1 MPLNFPAL
9 PSGHSVGAVR
19 IEDAQRLWQPE
30 TLYLNTASYGLPPT
44 PAWDALQAVL
54 ADWRGGRTSWEG
66 WGEATESSRASFA
79 RLVGV
84 PTEWVAIGANTS
96 SMVGLMAAS
105 LPDGAR
111 VVSAEPEFT
120 SLLWPFLAQGRG
132 IEVECVPVAAVADSV
147 DERTDVV
154 AVSLVQ
160 SSTGELVDLE
170 AVLDAAAAHD
180 TRVVVDATQ
189 ACGWLPIDARRIDL
203 LSCSAYKW
211 LCSPR
216 GTAFMSVRPEL
227 WDRLTPL
234 AAGWYAGEDPYSS
247 FYGPPLR
254 LAPDARRFDVS
265 PAWFPW
271 IGTAPTLEL
280 LLEIGIDDD
289 PRAQPA
295 PGEPLPQRPRPPT
308 RRLGNRLR
316 RATGGRGAPERHPRD
331 GSRQSRP
338 APNLLARL
346 QHRGR
351 RGRATDPAQLTLKGV

>member
-1 MPLNFPAL
+1 MPAARRAAV
-9 PSGHSVGAVR
+9 SVSAVR

-66 WGEATESSRASFA
+66 WGDSTEAARASFA

-84 PTEWVAIGANTS
+84 PTEWIAIGANTS
-96 SMVGLMAAS
+96 SMVGLVAAW

-111 VVSAEPEFT
+111 VVSTEPEFT
-120 SLLWPFLAQGRG
+120 SLLWPFLAQKRG
-132 IEVECVPVAAVADSV
+132 IQVECVPVAQLAQSV

-160 SSTGELVDLE
+160 SSTGELADLD
-170 AVLDAAAAHD
+170 AVMEAAAAHD
-180 TRVVVDATQ
+180 ARLAVDATQ
-189 ACGWLPIDARRIDL
+189 ACGWLPVDARRIDVL
-203 LSCSAYKW
+203 ACSAYKW

-227 WDRLTPL
+227 QDQLTPI

-247 FYGPPLR
+247 YYGAPLR
-254 LAPDARRFDVS
+254 LASDARRFDVS

-271 IGTAPTLEL
+271 VATAPTLEL
-280 LLEIGIDDD
+280 LLEIGLNAIHVHNLGLANRF
-289 PRAQPA
+289 RAGLDLP
-295 PGEPLPQRPRPPT
+295 PGNSAIVSAELPEAEE
-308 RRLGNRLR
+308 RLR
-316 RATGGRGAPERHPRD
+316 GTRVMAAARAGLLRTSWHLYNTQDDVDE
-331 GSRQSRP
+331 
-338 APNLLARL
+338 LLAL
-346 QHRGR
+346 
-351 RGRATDPAQLTLKGV
+351 LNS